1 MNNLKEVKTRR
12 DRRPC
17 CKFCGFD
24 GNLHTMRKYRRIMP
38 NGRAKYEFACDMC
51 GHECSTVAQMKR
63 EILSYQGGF
72 SDYTVHPF

>member
-1 MNNLKEVKTRR
+1 
-12 DRRPC
+12 
-17 CKFCGFD
+17 
-24 GNLHTMRKYRRIMP
+24 MP